1 MIRQADLV
9 GTPGGSSTTADMPGD
24 DAARLAMQLDA
35 LEFLA
40 EQGGAPIEH
49 LRRGGTGT
57 GRTMPISSEGTSGR
71 LQSPEWSALT
81 RHYLGA
87 PPEPGHDIRRLRNGS
102 EIFPAMLASIRA
114 ASCNIEFLSFIF
126 SDGHVAERF
135 SDALIERAKAGVQV
149 RVLLDAV
156 GGKALGNGLITRLKE
171 SGVELLVYHPISS
184 WKFWRTTSR
193 NHRKILVVDS
203 RVAYIGG
210 VGIADEWAG
219 NGDRPGSFRDTQ
231 FRITGPTVGQLR
243 AAFFDNWASAGGH
256 LPDPLDPVPMQNM
269 QGRDIKASVI
279 PSSTASKY
287 SRAALMFQL
296 LVRVS
301 SRSLQIVS
309 PYFVPG
315 FSLLQELQRAGKRGI
330 DVQIMVSG
338 KRSDHRLPL
347 WAGRSCYARLL
358 DSGVSIEEYDL
369 TLLHNKLVIVDEC
382 VTMFGSPNMNRRSQS
397 LDEELAVICHDR
409 NLARKLLEDIEA
421 DRRHCRQIDAMR
433 WKQRSVVLRVAET
446 MASAFSPQI

>member
-1 MIRQADLV
+1 
-9 GTPGGSSTTADMPGD
+9 MPDD
-24 DAARLAMQLDA
+24 DAARRLMQLDA

-40 EQGGAPIEH
+40 EQGGAPIEQ
-49 LRRGGTGT
+49 LRRDGTGT
-57 GRTMPISSEGTSGR
+57 GRTVPISSEGTGVR
-71 LQSPEWSALT
+71 LQSREWSALI
-81 RHYLGA
+81 RHNLGA
-87 PPEPGHDIRRLRNGS
+87 QLEPGHDIRRLRNGT

-114 ASCNIEFLSFIF
+114 ATHNIEFLSFIF
-126 SDGHVAERF
+126 SDGSVAERF
-135 SDALIERAKAGVQV
+135 SDALIERAKAGVHV

-210 VGIADEWAG
+210 VGVADEWAG
-219 NGDRPGSFRDTQ
+219 NGDRPGSFRDTH
-231 FRITGPTVGQLR
+231 FRMTGPTVGQLR

-256 LPDPLDPVPMQNM
+256 LPDPLDRVPVQNM
-269 QGRDIKASVI
+269 QDRGIKASVI
-279 PSSTASKY
+279 PSSTASKF

-296 LVRVS
+296 LIRGAC
-301 SRSLQIVS
+301 RSLQIVT

-315 FSLLQELQRAGKRGI
+315 SSLLQELDRAAKRG
-330 DVQIMVSG
+330 VEVRIMVSG
-338 KRSDHRLPL
+338 KRSDHLLPL
-347 WAGRSCYARLL
+347 WAGRSCYTRLL
-358 DSGVSIEEYDL
+358 DSGVSIEEFDL

-409 NLARKLLEDIEA
+409 QLARKLLEDIEA
-421 DRRHCRQIDAMR
+421 DRRQCRQIDAKR
-433 WKQRSVVLRVAET
+433 WKQRSMALRAAEAL
-446 MASAFSPQI
+446 ASTFSPQI